1 MLKGIL
7 FGLGLSILA
16 GCAILHHV
24 QVGELDNRK
33 EFVKVPF
40 DIKVSETGVDLKQA
54 GKTIDALGRNKGRQ
68 GEKIANFIEMFQM
81 GPRTGMPV
89 YSVKWTENILYKIYE
104 VCPSG
109 QVTGLMSIREN
120 RDYNVVSGE
129 IVKVTG
135 FCLRPKT

>member
-1 MLKGIL
+1 MLKGFL
-7 FGLGLSILA
+7 FSLGLSFLF

-33 EFVKVPF
+33 DFVKVPF

-54 GKTIDALGRNKGRQ
+54 GKTVDALGSNKGHQ
-68 GEKIANFIEMFQM
+68 GEKISNFIEMFQM
-81 GPRTGMPV
+81 GPRTGMPI
-89 YSVKWTENILYKIYE
+89 YSVKWAENILYKIYE

-109 QVTGLMSIREN
+109 KVTGLMSVREHQ
-120 RDYNVVSGE
+120 DYSVVSGE